1 MAITLSTILNAN
13 VFFLISKKN
22 LSGFPQLCEW
32 ARNFLHWVLER
43 FCLLTLTLRNE
54 AKNNLLSGLYSLWQS
69 LLLNV
74 YKQSPSFQPINN
86 ELLLYL
92 LESHKLGPKSVF
104 HTGLPSVNLHLLT
117 VATHTWLSKKLS
129 EILYFRQTQ
138 IANHTQIKINYSH
151 SPGTRELAQ
160 CIAVLTEPAWEPYYE
175 SLATT

>member
-1 MAITLSTILNAN
+1 MNMESFLFQFKWFWFCLPKGSGYNCQYNPEYKCLLPNLKEKPFRLSPT
-13 VFFLISKKN
+13 VWMSQEFS
-22 LSGFPQLCEW
+22 
-32 ARNFLHWVLER
+32 HWVLER
-43 FCLLTLTLRNE
+43 VCLLTLTLRNK
-54 AKNNLLSGLYSLWQS
+54 AQINLLSGLYSLWQS

-117 VATHTWLSKKLS
+117 VATHTWLRKKLS

-138 IANHTQIKINYSH
+138 FANHTQIKIRTS
-151 SPGTRELAQ
+151 
-160 CIAVLTEPAWEPYYE
+160 C
-175 SLATT
+175 